1 VITRKL
7 LIVEDN
13 PGDVTLIGEALEGTG
28 IDFQVQHCETAIA
41 ALQLIRGY
49 EPAGKDMP
57 DVILLDYNLPAGT
70 ALDILGAVKGN
81 PALSGV
87 KTAVVTCSVAPRDRE
102 QALAAGA
109 DLFVYKPSDFD
120 QFMDS
125 IRTAVLT
132 LLDQPHCTSEAL
144 SAGS

>member
-1 VITRKL
+1 
-7 LIVEDN
+7 
-13 PGDVTLIGEALEGTG
+13 
-28 IDFQVQHCETAIA
+28 
-41 ALQLIRGY
+41 
-49 EPAGKDMP
+49 MP

-125 IRTAVLT
+125 IRSAVLT